1 MEVKIHYVTVGVVNY
16 ESLGENVVKFD
27 IEQGLRDI
35 GIGHVISIET
45 QELENWEDSN
55 PLNFTD
61 KASAEFKK
69 LFNKE

>member
-1 MEVKIHYVTVGVVNY
+1 MDAKIHYVTVGVVNF
-16 ESLGENVVKFD
+16 ESFGENVVKFD

-45 QELENWEDSN
+45 QELKDWEDSN
-55 PLNFTD
+55 PLNFSD

>member
-1 MEVKIHYVTVGVVNY
+1 MEVKIHYVTVGVVNF
-16 ESLGENVVKFD
+16 ESFGENVVKFD

-55 PLNFTD
+55 PLNFSN
-61 KASAEFKK
+61 KSSAEFKK

>member
-1 MEVKIHYVTVGVVNY
+1 MEVKIHYVTVGVVNF

-55 PLNFTD
+55 PLNFSD
-61 KASAEFKK
+61 KSSAEFKK

>member
-1 MEVKIHYVTVGVVNY
+1 MEVKIHYVTVGVVNF
-16 ESLGENVVKFD
+16 ESLGENVIKFD

-45 QELENWEDSN
+45 QELKNWGDSN
-55 PLNFTD
+55 PLNFSD
-61 KASAEFKK
+61 KSSAEFKK

>member
-1 MEVKIHYVTVGVVNY
+1 MKAKIHYVTVGVVDF

-55 PLNFTD
+55 PLNFSN
-61 KASAEFKK
+61 KSSAEFKK